1 MVGTLGRDREPAPLV
16 GRQQVLGALSAAVAA
31 VTAGAAQCLVVTGE
45 AGIGKSR
52 VLAEAA
58 REATARGMAVAE
70 ARATELDRL
79 SPLVTLVTALGNST
93 PPVLDE
99 PGLAELAA
107 RSAVPYRQTALL
119 TETIA
124 AYNRSRPLLIVL
136 DDVQWADEGTALQL
150 RSLVPALR
158 DARVLWLLAG
168 RLLPEAS
175 AMRTAVEGLLESGA
189 GSLALGPVSDEAVE
203 ELSAHTLGARP
214 GSGLRALTAG
224 AGGNP
229 FLLQELLRALQEQG
243 RVLVE
248 DGVARVTPG
257 ALPDGF
263 RAQVARRWRH
273 LSPAAR
279 QLAQAGAVLARPFT
293 VHEAA
298 GVMGVPVREMI
309 SATEEAIAQR
319 HLVAEGPLLRF
330 RHDLIRQAVY
340 DDLAT
345 PVKHALHREAGSVL
359 AAEGGPAAESAT
371 HVAFGARR
379 GDAQAL
385 RVLRDAADSIVGAA
399 PGAAADLLIRLVELS
414 GPGDLDRP
422 ENVCRA
428 LAALSFSGRM
438 DEATELAEA
447 ELAAA
452 PDPTAL
458 ATVRHGVAAALKFAG
473 RTPEVLTLVGLAL
486 SDEGVPLVN
495 QAQLWSL
502 RAHTLVDGG
511 LAAGKDAGCE
521 AADAAGGEAV
531 RLGEAAGAPAA
542 VTSGYT
548 ARSRAA
554 LAAGRVDEA
563 VVLAERATQ
572 VAEHGGGEARWHA
585 PRRWLGEALA
595 VSERF
600 AEAEAAFD
608 LGQREAEQLGV
619 PWAVPRL
626 RGHRARLWLAAG
638 RITQATAEAEATLNS
653 ALALGTPP
661 TAQATRTLLARLA
674 IWRDD
679 LAGARALLTAAHR
692 FADDGVRVADD
703 ELLLADVLLRDAQAG
718 SDPEAADRG
727 DGLWAV
733 LPDWIRPLCYEPGLG
748 PDLVRIA
755 LRAGLTEQA
764 ERAAEASRLLA
775 ARSPHLASAQ
785 AAALHVDALLSG
797 TPGELR
803 RAVGLWRSAPR
814 PLALAGALE
823 DAAKVTADRDEVL
836 ALWEEAFTVYGT
848 AGAVRGAARARQEL
862 RALGV
867 RRRMPRAADRQAGGW
882 GSVTPSEMRVVRLV
896 TDGLTN
902 RQVANRLFLS
912 RHTVDAHLRNVFAK
926 LGVSSRVELARLT
939 AVHLAE
945 ADTAG
950 ADVVEMAAVRGS

>member
-1 MVGTLGRDREPAPLV
+1 MVGTPGRDREPAPLV
-16 GRQQVLGALSAAVAA
+16 GRRHALQIVSAAVDAT
-31 VTAGAAQCLVVTGE
+31 VAGAGRCLVVSGE
-45 AGIGKSR
+45 AGIGTSR
-52 VLAEAA
+52 LLAEAA
-58 REATARGMAVAE
+58 REAAARGVAVAE
-70 ARATELDRL
+70 GRATELDRL
-79 SPLVTLVTALGNST
+79 SPLVTLVTALGSGT
-93 PPVLDE
+93 VPVLDE
-99 PGLAELAA
+99 PDRAELAA

-119 TETIA
+119 SERIA
-124 AYNRSRPLLIVL
+124 AYARSRPLLIAL
-136 DDVQWADEGTALQL
+136 DDVQWADDVTALMV
-150 RSLVPALR
+150 RSLVPALS
-158 DARVLWLLAG
+158 DSRVLWLLAG
-168 RLLPEAS
+168 RPLPEAS
-175 AMRTAVEGLLESGA
+175 VMRTAVEGLVEDGA
-189 GSLALGPVSDEAVE
+189 LSLALGPLSDEAVE
-203 ELSAHTLGARP
+203 ELATHTLGARP
-214 GSGLRALTAG
+214 GKGLRDWVAGTA
-224 AGGNP
+224 GNP
-229 FLLQELLRALQEQG
+229 FLLQELLWALREQG

-263 RAQVARRWRH
+263 RARVARRWRH

-279 QLAQAGAVLARPFT
+279 RLTEAGAVLGRPFT

-298 GVMGVPVREMI
+298 GVMGVPVREVTA
-309 SATEEAIAQR
+309 ATEEAVAQGQ
-319 HLVAEGPLLRF
+319 LAAEGPLLRF
-330 RHDLIRQAVY
+330 RHDLIRQTVY
-340 DDLAT
+340 DNLTT
-345 PVKHALHREAGSVL
+345 PVKHALHREAGSML
-359 AAEGGPAAESAT
+359 AAEGRPAAESAT

-399 PGAAADLLIRLVELS
+399 PGTAADLLIRLVEL
-414 GPGDLDRP
+414 GDPGDPDRP
-422 ENVCRA
+422 DHVCKA

-438 DEATELAEA
+438 DEARELGEA

-473 RTPEVLTLVGLAL
+473 RTPEVLTLVDLAL
-486 SDEGVPLVN
+486 ADEGVPPVN

-511 LAAGKDAGCE
+511 LAAGEDPGCA
-521 AADAAGGEAV
+521 AADAAGDEAV
-531 RLGEAAGAPAA
+531 RLGEAAGVPAA

-554 LAAGRVDEA
+554 LAAGRVEEA
-563 VVLAERATQ
+563 VVLAERATA
-572 VAEHGGGEARWHA
+572 VAEHSGGEARWHA

-626 RGHRARLWLAAG
+626 RGHRSRLWLAAG
-638 RITQATAEAEATLNS
+638 RLAQATAEAEATLNS

-661 TAQATRTLLARLA
+661 TAQATRALLARLA

-679 LAGARALLTAAHR
+679 LASARALLTTAR
-692 FADDGVRVADD
+692 GFADGGVRVAVD
-703 ELLLADVLLRDAQAG
+703 ELLLADVLLRDAQAAG
-718 SDPEAADRG
+718 DQEAADPG
-727 DGLWAV
+727 DGLWAI

-748 PDLVRIA
+748 PELVRIA
-755 LRAGLTEQA
+755 LRAGLPEQA
-764 ERAAEASRLLA
+764 GRAAEASRLLA
-775 ARSPHLASAQ
+775 VRSPRLASAQ
-785 AAALHVDALLSG
+785 AAAVHVDALLSG
-797 TPGELR
+797 SPGGLR

-814 PLALAGALE
+814 PLALAAALE
-823 DAAKVTADRDEVL
+823 DAAKVTADRDEAL
-836 ALWEEAFTVYGT
+836 ALWEEAFALYGT
-848 AGAVRGAARARQEL
+848 AGARRGAARARQEL

-867 RRRMPRAADRQAGGW
+867 HRRMPRSADRRAEGW
-882 GSVTPSEMRVVRLV
+882 GAITPSEMRVVRLV
-896 TDGLTN
+896 ADGLTN

-945 ADTAG
+945 TG
-950 ADVVEMAAVRGS
+950 TPGTDVTEGTPVGGS